1 MEFPKILAIAAVWCA
16 ISAGPAG
23 SSAAS
28 RAPTGTVTVLPDDWV
43 TQGQWPGRYG
53 QRLWVM
59 CGMSGR
65 TDYTGQAYGFARRT
79 PGRGRTLKLTPL
91 PKAIP
96 YRVFIGTHCAEGDGL
111 RAWIHW
117 VTLPLLPPRP
127 GAEEPAKAAEK
138 ASPLGMRPWQASD
151 VPKVLINPVTG
162 LRRQADYDDHAEA
175 YRPWFF
181 RQGPHIFV
189 PLEVPDGPHTVS
201 LYFMN
206 KDGDQHVNR
215 FRDYRLIVK
224 EARPEYGKEAGWE
237 DGFDAAPELARARVS
252 DFYSGVYKRF
262 LVIGPRRL
270 VWKVDKGRSLNAI
283 LAGIFVDPVH
293 AVAKSLAPEH
303 EGGPEQA
310 LDAEVSLLRRELRD
324 LSSLELGG
332 DALRGKLD
340 LIERR
345 AASVLKSAFEWREAD
360 LNSYMRDSGARFA
373 QLVSAIQQV
382 IGWKLAAVDDRD
394 SWLELET
401 WYHRLAQLYH
411 DIAQF
416 DLRDHALQRL
426 CQSWAR
432 TVHTFAAAR
441 EEGDEGS
448 PLEAA
453 ARDLRR
459 LYLRLHEFP
468 WLTRATE
475 QAAMRQFCRAIST
488 IADADT
494 AAKYLRHYATERCLS
509 DPLGSETVFH
519 FVEDELFPKTVD
531 EAMRRFTK
539 RELYAAGMAARQQ
552 QKHFEA
558 VRRFEEF
565 VKRYPRTAQRW
576 QVTDHLAYHREQASC
591 LMKLRYPDVK
601 DPSAVLPKEEP
612 PKAVFDPLKLE
623 PLPPDPTDLV
633 PPNRFGGWRKH

>member
-1 MEFPKILAIAAVWCA
+1 MQFPKILAVAAVWCA
-16 ISAGPAG
+16 ISAALAG
-23 SSAAS
+23 SSPAS
-28 RAPTGTVTVLPDDWV
+28 PEPSGRVTVLPDDWV

-65 TDYTGQAYGFARRT
+65 TDYIGQAYGFARRA

-96 YRVFIGTHCAEGDGL
+96 YRVFIGAHCAEGDGL

-117 VTLPLLPPRP
+117 VTLPLLPSRP
-127 GAEEPAKAAEK
+127 GSGGPSKTAEK
-138 ASPLGMRPWQASD
+138 ASPVGMRPWQGSD

-189 PLEVPDGPHTVS
+189 QLGVPDGPHTVS

-224 EARPEYGKEAGWE
+224 EARPDYGKEPGWE
-237 DGFDAAPELARARVS
+237 DGFDAAPELARTRVT

-270 VWKVDKGRSLNAI
+270 VWKVDKGRSLNVI

-293 AVAKSLAPEH
+293 AVAQSLVPEQQDI
-303 EGGPEQA
+303 PEQA
-310 LDAEVSLLRRELRD
+310 LDAQVSLLRRALRA
-324 LSSLELGG
+324 LNSLELGG
-332 DALRGKLD
+332 DAFGAKLD
-340 LIERR
+340 LVEQR
-345 AASVLKSAFEWREAD
+345 AVSLLKSVLEWRGAD
-360 LNSYMRDSGARFA
+360 LSSYMRDSGAPLA
-373 QLVSAIQQV
+373 QLVAAIEQV
-382 IGWKLAAVDDRD
+382 IGWKLEAVDDRE
-394 SWLELET
+394 SWMEVET
-401 WYHRLAQLYH
+401 WFYRLAQFYH
-411 DIAQF
+411 DIAQY

-426 CQSWAR
+426 CESWAR
-432 TVHTFAAAR
+432 AVHTFAARRGEA
-441 EEGDEGS
+441 DNGS

-453 ARDLRR
+453 AKDLRR

-468 WLTRATE
+468 WLTKATE
-475 QAAMRQFCRAIST
+475 HAAMRQFCRAIST

-494 AAKYLRHYATERCLS
+494 AAKYLRHYATERCLC

-531 EAMRRFTK
+531 KTITRFTK

-565 VKRYPRTAQRW
+565 VKRYPRTARRW
-576 QVTDHLAYHREQASC
+576 QVTDHLAYHREQASS

-612 PKAVFDPLKLE
+612 PNAVFDPLKLE
-623 PLPPDPTDLV
+623 SLPPDPTNLV
-633 PPNRFGGWRKH
+633 LPNRFGGWRKR